1 MEVPELTALVSLE
14 QLVMTEPEVTAL
26 IPLEPQVSALI
37 PLEPE
42 VMAEPHLTALVALEP
57 EVLAL
62 VPLEPEV
69 MAEPHLMARCSGA
82 AGVESRSSG
91 DGKPN
96 VSRIIP
102 KFMIILVIEFLP
114 LSSIRWMSQLSVT
127 LLTLI

>member
-1 MEVPELTALVSLE
+1 MAVPELTALVSLE
-14 QLVMTEPEVTAL
+14 PLVMAEPEVTTLVA
-26 IPLEPQVSALI
+26 LEPQV
-37 PLEPE
+37 
-42 VMAEPHLTALVALEP
+42 MAEQHLTALVALEP
-57 EVLAL
+57 QVSAL

-69 MAEPHLMARCSGA
+69 MVEPHLMARCSGA

-114 LSSIRWMSQLSVT
+114 LSSIRWMSQLSIT

>member
-1 MEVPELTALVSLE
+1 M
-14 QLVMTEPEVTAL
+14 
-26 IPLEPQVSALI
+26 
-37 PLEPE
+37 
-42 VMAEPHLTALVALEP
+42 TALVALELQVMAEP
-57 EVLAL
+57 QVMALIALEPHVMDL

-91 DGKPN
+91 DGKLN
-96 VSRIIP
+96 VSGIIP

-127 LLTLI
+127 LLALI